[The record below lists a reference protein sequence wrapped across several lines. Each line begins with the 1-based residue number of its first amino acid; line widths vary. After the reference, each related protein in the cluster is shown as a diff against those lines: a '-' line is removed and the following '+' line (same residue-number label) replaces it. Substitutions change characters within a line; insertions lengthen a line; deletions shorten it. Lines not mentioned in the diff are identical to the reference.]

1 VIEEKVKRFSRFTSS
16 EKEFSINFPSPG
28 KEMIFPLYIVGKTC
42 TYPDIRRQEEKNI
55 FLYSNL
61 KISFFRSK
69 QQGKGE
75 QKTSSRLHAESQRAQ
90 EKLDKV
96 SYCFLCAR
104 VGVMN
109 PVIEFKF
116 RANSSNNK
124 KKLCVLSKNSFFTDG
139 LTKDTT
145 IQYCR

>member
-1 VIEEKVKRFSRFTSS
+1 MIEEKVKRFSRFTSS

-28 KEMIFPLYIVGKTC
+28 KEMISPLYIVGKTC
-42 TYPDIRRQEEKNI
+42 TYPDIRRQEEKKYFFI
-55 FLYSNL
+55 FKPKN
-61 KISFFRSK
+61 KFFFRSK

-124 KKLCVLSKNSFFTDG
+124 KNFVYFLKIVFSPMA
-139 LTKDTT
+139 
-145 IQYCR
+145 